1 MHVCVCVRVCV
12 RNSVYASPRCHVTYR
27 NSCISQTKIGRPA
40 SAGARGSPLRVT
52 KKGQFVA
59 FRPRCTLLAHGSAR
73 ASKGS
78 AHREPNAWY
87 VGSANFCGSPS
98 PSQSSLVT
106 RRFVDLFG
114 DPQIAPHPPSRVVAL
129 SRCRTCVRDGGWMCA
144 HVALPRRCV
153 YMYTHAHVVALSCT

>member
-1 MHVCVCVRVCV
+1 MCVCVRRWGVHACVCAYVCVCVRACVCVRVCV
-12 RNSVYASPRCHVTYR
+12 RNSVYASPRCRVAHR
-27 NSCISQTKIGRPA
+27 NTCISQTKIGRPA

-114 DPQIAPHPPSRVVAL
+114 DPQIAPHLPAARCRVVAY
-129 SRCRTCVRDGGWMCA
+129 SRR
-144 HVALPRRCV
+144 
-153 YMYTHAHVVALSCT
+153 